1 MDKFFG
7 ERANDYKFKHL
18 FDNLS
23 FLTYGTIV
31 DAFQHVVYEHPE
43 LTPAERNAEWNK
55 LEAKFRPYLNTTG
68 MRYFDKGTRWQYQM
82 HIYEMPFYYID
93 YCLAQSNALQFL
105 FKSLDDYG
113 KAFEQYL
120 TFTSHYGTELFTDM
134 LKEAGIN
141 SPFESGALK
150 EVAKKCEETLENLS
164 K

>member
-1 MDKFFG
+1 
-7 ERANDYKFKHL
+7 
-18 FDNLS
+18 
-23 FLTYGTIV
+23 
-31 DAFQHVVYEHPE
+31 
-43 LTPAERNAEWNK
+43 
-55 LEAKFRPYLNTTG
+55 
-68 MRYFDKGTRWQYQM
+68 M

-105 FKSLDDYG
+105 FKSLDDYE